1 MNWKLTKMIRLR
13 LISFFLNSFL
23 IKRHKENYRKS
34 VSYNLHLLLGSFYE
48 VGQRFDDFIFGTLHW
63 LSDKIFIMHSQSPFV
78 FIQLFDFIFPFK
90 NQLIEPT
97 LIFDKP
103 SNLVVLLLDLVVE
116 FIVRWEF
123 GLCGLELVENFLNAL
138 SLDIVFVPELL
149 QKCLQL

>member
-1 MNWKLTKMIRLR
+1 
-13 LISFFLNSFL
+13 
-23 IKRHKENYRKS
+23 
-34 VSYNLHLLLGSFYE
+34 
-48 VGQRFDDFIFGTLHW
+48 
-63 LSDKIFIMHSQSPFV
+63 MHSQSPFV